1 MTPVRWEPVRELG
14 TLQREM
20 DRLFGSVFSVPT
32 AAVARRSF
40 SPAIDLVESGEE
52 YVLRAD
58 LPGLAAADV
67 RVEIDENVLTIS
79 GERSSEAESSGDGYR
94 RIERATGS
102 FARSLT
108 LPAGIEATAITA
120 RFSDGVLEVR
130 IPRPEQ
136 RKPLRVEIET
146 AAAAAPLEA
155 GEAAAAEAPAA
166 A

>member
-1 MTPVRWEPVRELG
+1 MTLVRWEPARELG

-32 AAVARRSF
+32 AAAARRRF
-40 SPAIDLVESGEE
+40 TPAVDVVESGEE

-58 LPGLAAADV
+58 LPGVAAEDV
-67 RVEIDENVLTIS
+67 SVELDERVLTIS
-79 GERSSEAESSGDGYR
+79 GERSAGTEHGGDGYR

-120 RFSDGVLEVR
+120 RFNDGVLEIH
-130 IPRPEQ
+130 IPRPAE
-136 RKPLRVEIET
+136 RRPLRVAIET
-146 AAAAAPLEA
+146 GSAPESLE
-155 GEAAAAEAPAA
+155 GDSEQAPAA